1 MMRRSIVVMGVSG
14 SGKSTIGQKLAA
26 KLGGRFVDADDLH
39 PAENITHMKAGHPLT
54 DEMRRPWLTVC
65 GDALAAEPT
74 VLACSALKRTY
85 RDQMRGDVPDLLFVY
100 LDGSYDQIAAR
111 LTKRR
116 AHFMPQ
122 TLLDSQFEALEP
134 PTSDERA
141 LSVGIADSADQIVKT
156 ILDELADL
164 GA

>member
-1 MMRRSIVVMGVSG
+1 
-14 SGKSTIGQKLAA
+14 
-26 KLGGRFVDADDLH
+26 
-39 PAENITHMKAGHPLT
+39 
-54 DEMRRPWLTVC
+54 
-65 GDALAAEPT
+65 
-74 VLACSALKRTY
+74 
-85 RDQMRGDVPDLLFVY
+85 MRGHVPDLLFVY

-111 LTKRR
+111 LTKRQ